1 MVVRRPAEERE
12 DMLQLLETH
21 TEDEEVQNI
30 IMTGAEAL
38 IEQGKAEG
46 IEQGKAEGI
55 EQGKVDAKQTAVVKL
70 LYHQFPDVSS
80 EISDEIGKI
89 QDLTYLETLF
99 DQILEAATLDDVD
112 LPNSE

>member
-46 IEQGKAEGI
+46 IEQGK
-55 EQGKVDAKQTAVVKL
+55 VDAKQAAVVKL